1 MTPRF
6 HCPLPLAAG
15 ATIELPEGAA
25 HHALR
30 VLRLKPGDPITLFD
44 GDGGEYAA
52 TLERAGARRAVARID
67 AWHDVERESP
77 LVVTVVQG
85 LAGGERM
92 DFALQ
97 KAVELG
103 AAAVQPVAT
112 ARSVTRLD
120 AARADKRLVHWQQVA
135 IAACEQCGRNRV
147 PTVRPLQDL
156 HAWLRA
162 PTQASLRLLFA
173 PDATQAIG
181 EVERPDGA
189 IELLVGAEGGL
200 TSDETAAALRA
211 QFRAVRMGPR
221 VLRTETAAL
230 AALSALNALWG
241 DWR

>member
-1 MTPRF
+1 MIPRF

-15 ATIELPEGAA
+15 ATIELPDGAA

-30 VLRLKPGDPITLFD
+30 VLRLKVGDAVALFN
-44 GDGGEYAA
+44 GEGGEFAA
-52 TLERAGARRAVARID
+52 TLERADARNAVARIA

-77 LVVTVVQG
+77 LAVTVVQG
-85 LAGGERM
+85 LASGERM

-103 AAAVQPVAT
+103 AVAVQPVMT
-112 ARSVTRLD
+112 TRSVTRLD
-120 AARADKRLVHWQQVA
+120 AARAGKRLEHWRQVA
-135 IAACEQCGRNRV
+135 IAACEQCGRNRIPEV
-147 PTVRPLQDL
+147 LPLCDL
-156 HAWLRA
+156 DDWLRE
-162 PTQASLRLLFA
+162 PTPASLRLLFA
-173 PDATQAIG
+173 PDAAQAIG
-181 EVERPDGA
+181 EVARPDGA

-200 TSDETAAALRA
+200 TDTETAAALRA
-211 QFRAVRMGPR
+211 QFLAVRMGPR

>member
-15 ATIELPEGAA
+15 ATIAMPEGAA

-30 VLRLKPGDPITLFD
+30 VLRLKPGDPITLFN
-44 GDGGEYAA
+44 GEGGEFAA
-52 TLERAGARRAVARID
+52 TLERADARAAVVRIA
-67 AWHDVERESP
+67 AWRDVERESP
-77 LVVTVVQG
+77 LAVTVVQG
-85 LAGGERM
+85 LASGERM

-103 AAAVQPVAT
+103 AVAVQPVAT

-120 AARADKRLVHWQQVA
+120 AARADKRLAHWQQVA

-147 PTVRPLQDL
+147 PEVLPLRELED
-156 HAWLRA
+156 WLRA
-162 PTQASLRLLFA
+162 PTRASLRLLFA
-173 PDATQAIG
+173 PEAAQAIG

-200 TSDETAAALRA
+200 TTDEAASALRA

>member
-1 MTPRF
+1 MIPRF
-6 HCPLPLAAG
+6 HCPLPLAADT
-15 ATIELPEGAA
+15 TIELPEGAA

-30 VLRLKPGDPITLFD
+30 VLRLKPGDPVTLFN
-44 GDGGEYAA
+44 GKGGEYAA
-52 TLERAGARRAVARID
+52 TLERADTRAAVARID
-67 AWHDVERESP
+67 AWHEIERESP
-77 LVVTVVQG
+77 LAVTVVQG
-85 LAGGERM
+85 LASGERM

-103 AAAVQPVAT
+103 AVAVQPVAT

-120 AARADKRLVHWQQVA
+120 AARADKRLAHWQQVA

-147 PTVRPLQDL
+147 PEVLPLRELED
-156 HAWLRA
+156 WLRA
-162 PTQASLRLLFA
+162 PTRASLRLLFA
-173 PDATQAIG
+173 PEAAQAIG
-181 EVERPDGA
+181 QVERPDGA

-200 TSDETAAALRA
+200 TTDEAASALRA

>member
-15 ATIELPEGAA
+15 ATIAMPEGAA

-30 VLRLKPGDPITLFD
+30 VLRLQPGDPVTLFN
-44 GDGGEYAA
+44 GEGGEYAA
-52 TLERAGARRAVARID
+52 TLERAGARAAVARIG
-67 AWHDVERESP
+67 AWRDVERESP
-77 LVVTVVQG
+77 LAVTVVQG
-85 LAGGERM
+85 LASGERM

-103 AAAVQPVAT
+103 AVAVQPVAT

-120 AARADKRLVHWQQVA
+120 AARADKRLAHWQQVA

-147 PTVRPLQDL
+147 PEVLPLRELED
-156 HAWLRA
+156 WLRA
-162 PTQASLRLLFA
+162 PTRASLRLLFA
-173 PDATQAIG
+173 PEAAQAIG
-181 EVERPDGA
+181 QVERPDGA

-200 TSDETAAALRA
+200 TTNEAASALRA

>member
-1 MTPRF
+1 MTARF
-6 HCPLPLAAG
+6 YCPLPLAAG
-15 ATIELPEGAA
+15 ATIELPQGAA

-30 VLRLKPGDPITLFD
+30 VLRLKPGDTITLFN
-44 GDGGEYAA
+44 GEGGEYAA
-52 TLERAGARRAVARID
+52 TLERADARAAVARIG
-67 AWHDVERESP
+67 AWRDVERESP
-77 LVVTVVQG
+77 LYITVVQG
-85 LAGGERM
+85 LASGERM

-97 KAVELG
+97 KSVELG

-120 AARADKRLVHWQQVA
+120 AARADKRLAHWQQVA
-135 IAACEQCGRNRV
+135 VSACEQCGRNRV
-147 PTVRPLQDL
+147 PEVLPLQDL
-156 HAWLRA
+156 HDWLRA

-173 PDATQAIG
+173 PDAEQAIG
-181 EVERPDGA
+181 ELDRPEGA

-200 TSDETAAALRA
+200 TTDEAAAALRA

>member
-15 ATIELPEGAA
+15 ATIAMPEGAA

-30 VLRLKPGDPITLFD
+30 VLRLQPGDPVTLFN
-44 GDGGEYAA
+44 GEGGEYAA
-52 TLERAGARRAVARID
+52 TLERAGARAAVARIG
-67 AWHDVERESP
+67 AWRDVERESP
-77 LVVTVVQG
+77 LAVTVVQG
-85 LAGGERM
+85 LASGERM

-103 AAAVQPVAT
+103 AAAMQPVAT

-120 AARADKRLVHWQQVA
+120 AARADKRRAHWRQVA
-135 IAACEQCGRNRV
+135 IAACEQCGRNRIPEV
-147 PTVRPLQDL
+147 LPLRDL
-156 HAWLRA
+156 DEWLRA
-162 PTQASLRLLFA
+162 PTRASLRLLFA
-173 PDATQAIG
+173 PDAAQAIG

-200 TSDETAAALRA
+200 TTDEAAAALRA